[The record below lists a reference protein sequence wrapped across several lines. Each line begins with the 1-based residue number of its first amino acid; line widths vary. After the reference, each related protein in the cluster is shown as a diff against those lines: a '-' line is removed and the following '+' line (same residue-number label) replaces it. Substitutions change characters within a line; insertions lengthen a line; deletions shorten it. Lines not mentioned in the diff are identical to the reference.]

1 MRTNPCLE
9 AVTTELD
16 RAGVRYVVG
25 TNGHVFVHWRHRGN
39 RRRIVVSAT
48 PSSNRARW
56 NARSDVR
63 RVLRRD
69 GYRI

>member
-1 MRTNPCLE
+1 MTRNPCLE

-16 RAGVRYVVG
+16 RVGVRYEIG
-25 TNGHVFVHWRHRGN
+25 TNGHVFVRWRHGGSE
-39 RRRIVVSAT
+39 RRIVVSTT

-56 NARSDVR
+56 DARGDVR